1 MPCGLPSACS
11 PMDEFRVFPLCAYC
25 APTKACASIT
35 DRRGRNEIT
44 GSIINVTENSRFAIE
59 TCTGSRAAVGPH
71 SMNMALKAMDEANVS
86 LWESTSVQNLIRYR
100 PSGTYF
106 ARFKVGGRLIR
117 QSLGTTVFSV
127 AKQRLSDKLGEH
139 RSHQESVKA
148 FSNGKMTVGDAA
160 RVYLEKIDTSISL
173 KPRSKAY
180 LRMLFDFI
188 KRSWPAL
195 SETDI
200 RKITERDCQNWLQ
213 GYQQRYAPTV
223 INNSIAVL
231 RAVFQEAISAGARFN
246 NPAAGLERVK
256 VRAKQLELPSRDEFL
271 RFVEA
276 IELAG
281 GRFSKDCANLV
292 RFLAYSGMRLGE
304 AKHVTWADVNFA
316 RNQLHV
322 KGDPE
327 TATKNGE
334 MRFIPMI
341 PELEKML
348 KHLRTERRDE
358 PQNATVMRV
367 FECEKSMTLA
377 AEKIGMKRITHHD
390 LRHLFATICI
400 ESGVDIPTVSRWLGH
415 KDGGALCMKTYG
427 HLRQEHSV
435 AQARRVSFGRG
446 NSV

>member
-1 MPCGLPSACS
+1 M
-11 PMDEFRVFPLCAYC
+11 
-25 APTKACASIT
+25 
-35 DRRGRNEIT
+35 
-44 GSIINVTENSRFAIE
+44 
-59 TCTGSRAAVGPH
+59 AAE
-71 SMNMALKAMDEANVS
+71 AMDEANVS
-86 LWESTSVQNLIRYR
+86 LWESTSIQNLIRYR

-127 AKQRLSDKLGEH
+127 AKQRLSDKLSEH
-139 RSHQESVKA
+139 RSHHESVKA
-148 FSNGKMTVGDAA
+148 FASGKMSVGDAA
-160 RVYLEKIDTSISL
+160 RAYLEKIDTSISL
-173 KPRSKAY
+173 KPRSKDY
-180 LRMLFDFI
+180 LRTLFDFI

-195 SETDI
+195 ADTDI
-200 RKITERDCQNWLQ
+200 RKVTERDCQNWLQ
-213 GYQQRYAPTV
+213 AYQQRYSPTV

-231 RAVFQEAISAGARFN
+231 RAVFQEAIAAGARFN

-256 VRAKQLELPSRDEFL
+256 VRPKQLELPSRDQFL
-271 RFVEA
+271 RFVET
-276 IELAG
+276 IESAG

-304 AKHVTWADVNFA
+304 AKHVTWADVNFE

-322 KGDPE
+322 KGDPK

-334 MRFIPMI
+334 TRFVPMI
-341 PELEKML
+341 PELERML
-348 KHLRTERRDE
+348 RELRAERRDE
-358 PQNATVMRV
+358 PQNSTVMRV
-367 FECEKSMTLA
+367 LECEKSMTHA

-446 NSV
+446 ISA